1 MGIEVHVHW
10 GSLTLSVYRV
20 WLTAGVALSLV
31 YFIISLAHLQRWQTL
46 LDASLVAV
54 AVGLCLARLEFVA
67 LRWHLFAND
76 FAQVWRWDSTVG
88 GLGWHGGMLGVGGV
102 LWLHPTF
109 RTLPRI
115 ALAQATLPIL
125 PILLY
130 CAWQACEPIG
140 CLAGREVQSLADFPI
155 GIVSERPNLYGVA
168 VPRYHTHLIGQ
179 CLAIGLA
186 WGVGVNMLAN
196 RPTSWGHVLGVVCAL
211 GVGAWGI
218 GLALEDRPL
227 LSPFLDLAVS
237 MLALL
242 GLGWAR
248 YTVAKGVFKSASIQ
262 S

>member
-20 WLTAGVALSLV
+20 WLTAGIALSV
-31 YFIISLAHLQRWQTL
+31 ASFILSLAPLRRWQTL

-67 LRWHLFAND
+67 LRWHLFAHD
-76 FAQVWRWDSTVG
+76 LSQVWRWDTVVG

-109 RTLPRI
+109 RALPRL

-140 CLAGREVQSLADFPI
+140 CLAGQEVRSLADFPS
-155 GIVSERPNLYGVA
+155 GLVSERPNLYGET
-168 VPRYHTHLIGQ
+168 VPRLDTHRMGQ
-179 CLAIGLA
+179 YLAIGLA
-186 WGVGVNMLAN
+186 WGVGVNLLAH
-196 RPTSWGHVLGVVCAL
+196 RPSTWGHVLGLCGIVGL
-211 GVGAWGI
+211 GGWGI
-218 GLALEDRPL
+218 GACLEDRPP
-227 LSPFLDLAVS
+227 LSPYLDLAVGIF
-237 MLALL
+237 ALL
-242 GLGWAR
+242 GRVWLGYFGSKKR
-248 YTVAKGVFKSASIQ
+248 R
-262 S
+262 